1 MAKQSKHVAAF
12 AKRHLN
18 QDERITAW
26 TEGYTGKLLGGGKD
40 TQRNGV
46 LIVTNIRVAFYRKG
60 FIGEII
66 ETIPLDKLT
75 SVERQSTMGH
85 RTIRMHTSH
94 DALEFKTFD
103 KDGETLVIEAI
114 EAGRHKPTA
123 KPIPDGTDV
132 VERLK
137 KLASLKDSGVITEAE
152 FEQKKAELIAQI

>member
-1 MAKQSKHVAAF
+1 MAKESKHVAAF
-12 AKRHLN
+12 TKRHLN
-18 QDERITAW
+18 KGEQITAW
-26 TEGYTGKLLGGGKD
+26 TEGYTGKMLGSGKD

-75 SVERQSTMGH
+75 SVERQSAMGH

-94 DALEFKTFD
+94 DDLEFKTFD
-103 KDGETLVIEAI
+103 KDGETLVIEAM
-114 EAGRHKPTA
+114 EAGRHKNVG
-123 KPIPDGTDV
+123 KQSVDGGDV

-137 KLASLKDSGVITEAE
+137 KLSSLKDAGVITDSEFAE
-152 FEQKKAELIAQI
+152 KKAELMAQI

>member
-1 MAKQSKHVAAF
+1 VAKESKHVAAF

-18 QDERITAW
+18 QGEQVVAW
-26 TEGYTGKLLGGGKD
+26 TDGYTGKMLGSGKD
-40 TQRNGV
+40 VQRHGV

-75 SVERQSTMGH
+75 SVERQSVMGH

-103 KDGETLVIEAI
+103 KDGETLVIGAI
-114 EAGRHKPTA
+114 EVGRHKPTD
-123 KPIPDGTDV
+123 KPISGGNDV
-132 VERLK
+132 VDRLK
-137 KLASLKDSGVITEAE
+137 KLASLKEAGVITDSEFAE
-152 FEQKKAELIAQI
+152 KKAELMAQI

>member
-1 MAKQSKHVAAF
+1 MAKESKHVAAF

-18 QDERITAW
+18 QDERVTAW
-26 TEGYTGKLLGGGKD
+26 TEGYTGKMLGSGKD
-40 TQRNGV
+40 AQRNGV

-75 SVERQSTMGH
+75 SVERQSAMGH

-94 DALEFKTFD
+94 DDLEFKTFD

-114 EAGRHKPTA
+114 EAGRHKPA
-123 KPIPDGTDV
+123 DKASSGSDDV

-137 KLASLKDSGVITEAE
+137 KLASLKDAGVITESE
-152 FEQKKAELIAQI
+152 FTEKKAELMAQI